1 MTRGQMIFMF
11 MMICTAV
18 MTGAAL
24 GIISNFDIILQQAE
38 VINAAAAAAAAEPSD
53 EGANAQENE
62 SPAPTT
68 VANREKVSRSTQL
81 MIITAQEKEEIRQ
94 MMQQLGM
101 TEDEQEADFIK
112 AFQHSHNLQATGTLD
127 SQTLNLMIKQATYNR
142 AYRSADTVM
151 GR

>member
-1 MTRGQMIFMF
+1 MF

-62 SPAPTT
+62 SLAPTT
-68 VANREKVSRSTQL
+68 VANREQVSRSTQL